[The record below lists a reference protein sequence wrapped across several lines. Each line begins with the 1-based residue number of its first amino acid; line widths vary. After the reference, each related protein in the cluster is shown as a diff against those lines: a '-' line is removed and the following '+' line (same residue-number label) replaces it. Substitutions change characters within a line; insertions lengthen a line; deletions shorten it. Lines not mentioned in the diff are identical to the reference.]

1 MEIIRQLNQDKLLAY
16 IQLMR
21 VNKPIGIY
29 LLLWPTLWALWVAA
43 EGIPDTQVLIIFVL
57 GVVVMR
63 SAGCVINDYADRKV
77 DGHVSRTKDR
87 PLPSGRV
94 TEKEALGL
102 FGVLCL
108 FAFVLVL
115 FTNKETVMLSVGG
128 LFLAACYPFMK
139 RYTYLPQ
146 VVLGAAFAWAVPM
159 AFTAQT
165 GTVTQQAWLIYAA
178 TLLWTVA
185 YDTLYA
191 MVDREDDLKIGIK
204 STAILFGEAD
214 KMIVGVLQGMV
225 ILTLLLLGQQ
235 LSLGFTYYMGVVA
248 ASGLFVYQQWLIRKR
263 ETDRCFEAFLNNHW
277 VGSIVFAGLFLDY
290 LVHTPAAVG

>member
-77 DGHVSRTKDR
+77 DGHVRRTKDR

-102 FGVLCL
+102 LL
-108 FAFVLVL
+108 R
-115 FTNKETVMLSVGG
+115 SV
-128 LFLAACYPFMK
+128 Y
-139 RYTYLPQ
+139 
-146 VVLGAAFAWAVPM
+146 
-159 AFTAQT
+159 
-165 GTVTQQAWLIYAA
+165 
-178 TLLWTVA
+178 
-185 YDTLYA
+185 
-191 MVDREDDLKIGIK
+191 
-204 STAILFGEAD
+204 
-214 KMIVGVLQGMV
+214 
-225 ILTLLLLGQQ
+225 LLLCWSCLP
-235 LSLGFTYYMGVVA
+235 
-248 ASGLFVYQQWLIRKR
+248 IKKR
-263 ETDRCFEAFLNNHW
+263 
-277 VGSIVFAGLFLDY
+277 
-290 LVHTPAAVG
+290 